1 MAGPLVSDWLAY
13 LDRRDDIAGILD
25 PRCYTIDWL
34 DGEVGAGRI
43 GISSNAG
50 AVIGFEVKTYPA
62 GARELHGM
70 FAVGDVGDCLALWDA
85 VEAQAT
91 GEGFEFAAI
100 ASREGWARVMR
111 SRGYVVHQTEIR
123 KELG

>member
-1 MAGPLVSDWLAY
+1 MTDWLAY
-13 LDRRDDIAGILD
+13 LDRRDEIAGILD

-34 DGEVGAGRI
+34 DTEVGSGRI
-43 GISSNAG
+43 QIRSNQG
-50 AVIGFEVKTYPA
+50 AVIGFEVKVYPA

-70 FAVGDVGDCLALWDA
+70 FAVGDVGDCLALWDDA
-85 VEAQAT
+85 EAQAT
-91 GEGFEFAAI
+91 ADGFEFAVI